1 MLPGV
6 SRDELDLDDLPAE
19 PVVPGDPRRAVLWA
33 AGIGVCAV
41 FVLFLLLTSD
51 LIFGRTVRLAAPP
64 GFGRWTADADLAA
77 ALAGWVQADQ
87 ERLGVKRF
95 SAAYA
100 TEDGARLLLWGG
112 TGSEVESAAD
122 ATLLE
127 TLRIQTL
134 QLVSSA
140 PDGRTLGADP
150 GRHRGRAT
158 CTEADQEGARYA
170 VCAWTQGE
178 AALGILLVDIP
189 AADVGGT
196 LREALDAVVVLK

>member
-6 SRDELDLDDLPAE
+6 SRDELDLDQLPAE
-19 PVVPGDPRRAVLWA
+19 PVVPGDPRRAALWA

-51 LIFGRTVRLAAPP
+51 LIFGRTVGLVAPP

-77 ALAGWVQADQ
+77 ALAGGVLADQ
-87 ERLGVKRF
+87 DRLGVKRF
-95 SAAYA
+95 SAAY
-100 TEDGARLLLWGG
+100 TSEGGARLLLWGG
-112 TGSEVESAAD
+112 TGSAVESAAD

-134 QLVSSA
+134 QLVSAA
-140 PDGRTLGADP
+140 PDGRTLAADP

-158 CTEADQEGARYA
+158 CTEDDQDSRYT

-196 LREALDAVVVLK
+196 LREALNAVVVLK